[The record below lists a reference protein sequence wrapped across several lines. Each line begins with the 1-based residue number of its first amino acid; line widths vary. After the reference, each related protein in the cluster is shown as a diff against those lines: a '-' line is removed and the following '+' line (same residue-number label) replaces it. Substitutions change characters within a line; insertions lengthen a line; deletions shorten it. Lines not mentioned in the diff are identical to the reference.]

1 MMKLRTS
8 CFNPTVLRKDI
19 TRFAPA
25 WVLYTVFLLLC
36 VLILS
41 DGPYPGTKA
50 NSVAK
55 YLSKTVWLNLLYA
68 PLNAALVFS
77 DLFRPRACNTLHTM
91 PLRRESWFLTHTL
104 AGLLFSIVPNLICA
118 LSFTIQLQ
126 QFSYMIWLW
135 LAASALQY
143 LFFFGAAAL
152 SVLCAGNYAG
162 MLSIYGIIN
171 FLSGILYQLAE
182 LFYKPLHNSIRL
194 DAGSFH
200 AFMPS
205 IRIGNNKFVVFYYEK
220 ISDSWIW
227 GGFIAGSWRYLFAA
241 AGVGLLFLTVA
252 LLLYR
257 RRKLERTGD
266 FLSLRFLSPVIVIL
280 CALIPGGLLYG
291 IADRN
296 HLSFPYLYL
305 IIGLA
310 IGFFAATMVL
320 SKTVRVFQPKKL
332 LYFFLLCAVLL
343 GSIPLVRLDPLG
355 ITRYVPKA
363 SQVQWAKIQET
374 SNTDSQTPLDT
385 TFVITDPAEIE
396 GLCSIHQALV
406 EAPDDFG
413 STIQIEYKLKSGI
426 HISRYYQLSA
436 KNPLYQELT
445 AYFSDWRYI
454 FQTDDWD
461 GFSNSVTHIAIYRYN
476 NGNQVSNN
484 PEFDLYTLKER
495 FEIRQLLDAIKQDSQ
510 AGTMAQDWGSPKN
523 AAAWLYLDLTHKDTA
538 FHLGLYIYS
547 DCTETVELLNSY
559 CAAE

>member
-1 MMKLRTS
+1 
-8 CFNPTVLRKDI
+8 VLRKDI
-19 TRFAPA
+19 TRFAPV

-36 VLILS
+36 VLVLS

-68 PLNAALVFS
+68 PMNAVLVFG

-91 PLRRESWFLTHTL
+91 PLRREGWFLTHTL

-135 LAASALQY
+135 LATSVLQY

-162 MLSIYGIIN
+162 MLSIYGMIN

-182 LFYKPLHNSIRL
+182 LFYEPLHNSIRL
-194 DAGSFH
+194 DAESFH

-205 IRIGNNKFVVFYYEK
+205 IRISNNKFVVFYYEK
-220 ISDSWIW
+220 LSDSWIW
-227 GGFIAGSWRYLFAA
+227 GGFIAESWHYLFAV
-241 AGVGLLFLTVA
+241 AGVGLLFLVAA

-266 FLSLRFLSPVIVIL
+266 FLSLRFLSPVILIL
-280 CALIPGGLLYG
+280 CALIPGGILYSL
-291 IADRN
+291 ADRN

-310 IGFFAATMVL
+310 IGFFPGMMVL
-320 SKTVRVFQPKKL
+320 NRTTQVFQPKKL

-355 ITRYVPKA
+355 ITRHVPQA
-363 SQVQWAKIQET
+363 SQVQWARIQET
-374 SNTDSQTPLDT
+374 SNADSQTPLGT

-406 EAPDDFG
+406 EDPDDFG

-476 NGNQVSNN
+476 NGNQASNN

-495 FEIRQLLDAIKQDSQ
+495 FDIRQLLDAIKQDSQ
-510 AGTMAQDWGSPKN
+510 AGTMAQDWGFSKD
-523 AAAWLYLDLTHKDTA
+523 AAAWLYLNLTHKDTT

-547 DCTETVELLNSY
+547 DCTKTVELLNSY